1 MHCDSCGTDNRPSAR
16 FCEGCGGALVRGC
29 PSCGVALRPSARFC
43 DACGC
48 ALAATNETVTDGSPR
63 SSAGVIA
70 ERRVCSIL
78 FVDLVGF
85 TPFSETRDH
94 EEVREVL
101 SRYFEVARQTVN
113 RYGGTVEKFIG
124 DAVMAVWG
132 TPVAQEQDAERA
144 VRAGLDLIDAV
155 GVLGIEVGA
164 AALAA
169 RAGVVTGEVAVNL
182 GATGEGM
189 VAGDAVN
196 TASRVQSV
204 AKPGRILVDETTRRL
219 AEPAIAFNDEGSF
232 ELKGKTVPEHLY
244 AATRVLSGLGGG
256 YAPGP
261 MEAPLVGRD
270 AELRTIKDLFNASV
284 ERNTPRLAVITGPAG
299 VGKSRLGWE
308 FEKYIDGL
316 ADTVLWHR
324 GRCLSYG
331 EGVAFW
337 ALAEIVR
344 QRLGIAEEEPADVA
358 AAKLCEGLIRTV
370 TDETERDYIGVRLGR
385 LLAVPYGAEAKTT
398 LSQEELFAGWRLFFE
413 HLARVAPVVLIVED
427 AHHAD
432 ASLLGFFEHLIDWS
446 RGQPIFVVIFA
457 RPGHPAI
464 DAGYGVGRNR
474 STLSLDPIDAV
485 SMNSLVDGLVPDMP
499 LSAREAITERAEGI
513 PLFAVE
519 TIRSLIDQGV
529 VREEAGVHRL
539 VGDIGELRVPDS
551 LHALLASRLD
561 ALPGPA
567 RALVA
572 DASVAGSGFPKEA
585 VVAVSAL
592 DESAVGDA
600 LAELVRRDVL
610 EVVAEPLSPER
621 GQYRFSQEML
631 RQVAYDTL
639 SKRDRKIRHLA
650 MAAHLRSTF
659 ANDGEEIADA
669 VARHYLDALAAAPGE
684 PDADGIRSDALG
696 FLVRAA
702 DRASRSGALS
712 RSSGLYA
719 QAAAIAEPDKS
730 PLLFEKAASASAE
743 AGDHEVNLTHATA
756 AREGYTNLGDSRGSA
771 RARSREGQALRRL
784 GRHSEARAA
793 MVEALGVLRN
803 EPDVDTVTALWQL
816 ADLEVSSGSHD
827 EGRQLTTEALDLAQA
842 LGLSAGEL
850 ATVFLRRGVG
860 SGMAGRMAEAVAD
873 FGESVR
879 LAEQAGDYGILGL
892 AQLNLAD
899 VLGRSDPR
907 ASVDVCRSAIAHTKR
922 SGQREYLAYATANLV
937 TALTELG
944 DWVGAAAVL
953 DDAFNVDHMDHFI
966 LHLVRGVLSGL
977 RGDSVGAE
985 TDRQAIAQFRQSDD
999 IQSQMMGSLLD
1010 SVAALSSGDNVG
1022 ALTHALQ
1029 VLQKAEGADIG
1040 CEDVR
1045 WSWPIAA
1052 RAARALGDRAAM
1064 EAVLAEL
1071 DAHPVGH
1078 KPPVLRAERQLVAAL
1093 LEADDAS
1100 PPTIANIDAV
1110 ARAVDA
1116 LRAVGN
1122 PYQLAHGLIDLAE
1135 VTARAGDAG
1144 IDETL
1149 AEARSIAERLG
1160 CRPLLERAAAVR
1172 SERTMT
1178 DSSSPSALPD
1188 GP

>member
-1 MHCDSCGTDNRPSAR
+1 MHCDSCGTENRPSAR
-16 FCEGCGGALVRGC
+16 FCEGCGGALSRGC

-48 ALAATNETVTDGSPR
+48 ALAGANEAVTPGPSR
-63 SSAGVIA
+63 SSAAVVA

-85 TPFSETRDH
+85 TPFSEARDH
-94 EEVREVL
+94 EDVREVL
-101 SRYFEVARQTVN
+101 SRYFEVARQTIS

-132 TPVAQEQDAERA
+132 APVAQEQDAERA
-144 VRAGLDLIDAV
+144 VRAGLDLMDAV

-164 AALAA
+164 TGLAA
-169 RAGVVTGEVAVNL
+169 RAGVVTGEVAVNV
-182 GATGEGM
+182 GANGEGM

-196 TASRVQSV
+196 TASRVQS
-204 AKPGRILVDETTRRL
+204 AARPGQILVDETTRRL
-219 AEPAIAFNDEGSF
+219 ADPAIAFSDEGTF
-232 ELKGKTVPEHLY
+232 ELKGKATPERLF
-244 AATRVLSGLGGG
+244 AATRVHSGLGGG
-256 YAPGP
+256 YGQGV

-270 AELRTIKDLFNASV
+270 AEFRTVKDLFNACV
-284 ERNTPRLAVITGPAG
+284 ERRTPRLAVVTGPAG

-308 FEKYIDGL
+308 FEKYTDGL
-316 ADTVLWHR
+316 AYTVLWHR

-358 AAKLCEGLIRTV
+358 AAKLREGLIRFV
-370 TDETERDYIGVRLGR
+370 PDQSERDYVGVRLGR
-385 LLAVPYGAEAKTT
+385 LLAVPYESEAKTV
-398 LSQEELFAGWRLFFE
+398 LGQDELFAGWRLFFE
-413 HLARVAPVVLIVED
+413 QLARVAPVVLTVED
-427 AHHAD
+427 AQHAD
-432 ASLLGFFEHLIDWS
+432 TSLLGFFEHLIDWS
-446 RGQPIFVVIFA
+446 RDKPIFVLVFA
-457 RPGHPAI
+457 RPGHVAI

-474 STLSLDPIDAV
+474 STLSLDPIDAA
-485 SMNSLVDGLVPDMP
+485 SMDSLVDGLVPGMP
-499 LSAREAITERAEGI
+499 LAAREAITERAQGI

-529 VREEAGVHRL
+529 VREDGGAYRL

-585 VVAVSAL
+585 LVAVSAM
-592 DESAVGDA
+592 DEAAVGGA

-610 EVVAEPLSPER
+610 DVVADPLSPER

-631 RQVAYDTL
+631 RQVAYETL
-639 SKRDRKIRHLA
+639 SKRDRKVRHLA

-669 VARHYLDALAAAPGE
+669 IARHYLDALSAGPGE
-684 PDADGIRSDALG
+684 SDADGIRAHASE

-712 RSSGLYA
+712 RAAGLYA
-719 QAAAIAEPDKS
+719 QAATIAEPDRS
-730 PLLFEKAASASAE
+730 PLLSEKAASASAE
-743 AGDHEVNLTHATA
+743 AGEHEVTLTHATA
-756 AREGYTNLGDSRGSA
+756 AREGYSKLGDSRGAA

-784 GRHSEARAA
+784 GRHSEARTAL
-793 MVEALGVLRN
+793 VEALEVLRN
-803 EPDVDTVTALWQL
+803 EPDGDTVTALWQL
-816 ADLEVSSGSHD
+816 ADVEVSGGGHA
-827 EGRQLTTEALDLAQA
+827 EGRPLITEALDLAQA

-850 ATVFLRRGVG
+850 GTVFLRRGVG

-873 FGESVR
+873 FGEAAR
-879 LAEQAGDYGILGL
+879 LAEQAGDYGLLGL

-899 VLGRSDPR
+899 TLGRSDPQ
-907 ASVDVCRSAIAHTKR
+907 ASADICRSAIAHTKR

-944 DWVGAAAVL
+944 DWVGAATVL
-953 DDAFNVDHMDHFI
+953 DEALNVDHMDHLV
-966 LHLVRGVLSGL
+966 LHLVRGVLAGL
-977 RGDSVGAE
+977 RGDSEVAE
-985 TDRQAIAQFRQSDD
+985 ADRLAIAQFRQSDD

-1010 SVAALSSGDNVG
+1010 SVAALSSGDTVG
-1022 ALTHALQ
+1022 ALTHALE
-1029 VLQKAEGADIG
+1029 VLQKAEGVDIG
-1040 CEDVR
+1040 SEDVR

-1052 RAARALGDRAAM
+1052 RAARALGDRSAV
-1064 EAVLAEL
+1064 ETVLAKL

-1078 KPPVLRAERQLVAAL
+1078 RPPILRAERQLVAAL
-1093 LEADDAS
+1093 LEADAAS
-1100 PPTIANIDAV
+1100 PPTAAQVDAV
-1110 ARAVDA
+1110 AVAVDA
-1116 LRAVGN
+1116 LRSVGN

-1135 VTARAGDAG
+1135 VMTRVDGMG
-1144 IDETL
+1144 TDEL
-1149 AEARSIAERLG
+1149 LDEARSIAERLG
-1160 CRPLLERAAAVR
+1160 CRPLLERAASVR
-1172 SERTMT
+1172 SHRALT
-1178 DSSSPSALPD
+1178 DSSS
-1188 GP
+1188 